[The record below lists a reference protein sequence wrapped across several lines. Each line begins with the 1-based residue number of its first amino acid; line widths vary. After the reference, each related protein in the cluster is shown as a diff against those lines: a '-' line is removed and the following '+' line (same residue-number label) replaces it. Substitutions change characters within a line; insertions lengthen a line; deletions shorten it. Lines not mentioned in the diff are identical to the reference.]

1 MESAIQSVI
10 IQLAA
15 SMRETVLSLNALLA
29 VILMRLEMEFAIL
42 SVITL
47 LVTMTGVIVLTT
59 VLLNAHLKK

>member
-1 MESAIQSVI
+1 MEYAIPSVML
-10 IQLAA
+10 QLVVL
-15 SMRETVLSLNALLA
+15 MRETVLSLNALLA